1 MEKVCNN
8 FLFES
13 FFTNKIKPHK
23 TVNRQNFSCLLIIV
37 QERVLLGR
45 IISVKGRTL
54 YMQGCSWSVSE
65 KITQNGTHILHK
77 TFFGYAKKRE
87 ILKLCVQMAM

>member
-1 MEKVCNN
+1 
-8 FLFES
+8 
-13 FFTNKIKPHK
+13 
-23 TVNRQNFSCLLIIV
+23 
-37 QERVLLGR
+37 
-45 IISVKGRTL
+45 
-54 YMQGCSWSVSE
+54 MQGCSWSVSE